1 MITVLFLA
9 SLAAT
14 IALLVAVAAD
24 EGVTS
29 GFRA

>member
-1 MITVLFLA
+1 MITVLFLG

-29 GFRA
+29 AFRA

>member
-1 MITVLFLA
+1 MITVLFLT

-14 IALLVAVAAD
+14 IVLLVAVAAD

-29 GFRA
+29 AFGA